1 VALKASSPHS
11 RGSVAAV
18 VVSGA
23 FVVTGVVVC
32 GFVVTGVVSGALV
45 VVAAVGSGGGEM
57 GLRRPERPPRRA
69 VRL

>member
-1 VALKASSPHS
+1 MALKASSPHS
-11 RGSVAAV
+11 RGSVATV

-45 VVAAVGSGGGEM
+45 VVAAVVAGAEELSSGM
-57 GLRRPERPPRRA
+57 IPSF
-69 VRL
+69 